1 MSIALITGGSSGI
14 GFETANAL
22 REKGVTVY
30 EMSRRESHQDGVIHL
45 SGDVTNKEDIE
56 AAVNT
61 VISKEGRIDIL
72 INNAGFGISGA
83 AEFTP
88 IEAAQK
94 QFNVNFFG
102 LCSMCSSVIPHMRK
116 NGGGRIVNISSVAA
130 VAPISFQ
137 AFYSASKACINSYSI
152 ALGNEVKDFGI
163 SVTAIMPGDIKT
175 CFTDVRE
182 SEYIGDDIYGGK
194 IHRSVE
200 KMESDEKNGMSPQSA
215 GRYIARI
222 ALKKKVKPLYA
233 IRIDYK
239 FLSVLARIL
248 PVRTLSWLLRK
259 LYVL

>member
-45 SGDVTNKEDIE
+45 SGDVTNKKDIE

-137 AFYSASKACINSYSI
+137 AFTPLQKPVSTHTRLPSATRSKILEFRLLRLCPETSKPASLTFVRVNISEMTST
-152 ALGNEVKDFGI
+152 AVKYTVQLRKW
-163 SVTAIMPGDIKT
+163 SVTSKT
-175 CFTDVRE
+175 ECR
-182 SEYIGDDIYGGK
+182 
-194 IHRSVE
+194 
-200 KMESDEKNGMSPQSA
+200 
-215 GRYIARI
+215 
-222 ALKKKVKPLYA
+222 
-233 IRIDYK
+233 
-239 FLSVLARIL
+239 LSRQVGIL
-248 PVRTLSWLLRK
+248 QGLP
-259 LYVL
+259 